1 MSQTNSIKIN
11 HRIVT
16 VFIILGYKSE
26 EYQEPEISVQVRKEH
41 FMPFIGWELKDV
53 FAKALPDRY
62 KYLVLK
68 QKENK
73 TNEKGDFWVLYC
85 RK

>member
-1 MSQTNSIKIN
+1 MENRIKIN

-16 VFIILGYKSE
+16 VFVVLGSRSE
-26 EYQEPEISVQVRKEH
+26 GYQDPEISVQLRREH

-62 KYLVLK
+62 KYWVLSA
-68 QKENK
+68 KENK
-73 TNEKGDFWVLYC
+73 NNEKGDFYVLYC
-85 RK
+85 KR